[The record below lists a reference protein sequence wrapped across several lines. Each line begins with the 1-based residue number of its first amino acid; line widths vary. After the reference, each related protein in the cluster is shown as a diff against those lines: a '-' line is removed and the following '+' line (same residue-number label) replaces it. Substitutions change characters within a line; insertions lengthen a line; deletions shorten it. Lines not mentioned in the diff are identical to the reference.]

1 VRLALSVRNF
11 FSRRHGGTEI
21 RGRRAPHD
29 GTGRGEEKRR
39 EEKRGEERTREE
51 KRSRRERGLAL
62 YSVADSS
69 FLLPFLMAQR
79 VRAKDLASVFSVA
92 P

>member
-1 VRLALSVRNF
+1 M
-11 FSRRHGGTEI
+11 
-21 RGRRAPHD
+21 
-29 GTGRGEEKRR
+29 TGQAQAKRR
-39 EEKRGEERTREE
+39 EEKRREE

-69 FLLPFLMAQR
+69 FLLSFLMAQR
-79 VRAKDLASVFSVA
+79 ARPKDLASVFSVA